1 MSDAVFPFVAHRGH
15 LGAEGRLESCQ
26 TPPVASPSGN
36 DNRYSHNRKKDYQG
50 VMIFMQ

>member
-1 MSDAVFPFVAHRGH
+1 MVDAAFPFVADRGY